1 MSEINKD
8 MQFGVIQDTNPDP
21 RNYNISQFVPG
32 EDEITDK
39 EFMLDF
45 PKKQIIIDQGNIGAC
60 VGHAFIMAKQILE
73 YMHTN
78 KWIDFDPFI
87 TYGTRFSG
95 DYTGVG
101 MIPSQGAKALYKEGA
116 FFRRDFGKRQEM
128 PMLQDTVD
136 EWKKKNPDKVKKA
149 LDYRIS
155 GYSYVYDERGIK
167 KALKNKMPVAVSYPI
182 YKSFYDTKDDGIVPV
197 VKSGEKLDGYHEML
211 IVGWTADNYWIVVN
225 SWGIDSGL
233 KGMYLIPFKN
243 KFDTAIAVSDTITPS
258 TYKAKQIRFSV
269 GSSKFY
275 IDSIEKN
282 FDVNPYVKDG
292 RTYVPIRFITES
304 LGASVEW
311 NNDTQEVTVRSEEAV
326 IVLKIGSKLIKVNDI
341 PVAIDVAPEIT
352 KDRTMLPVRCIAEY
366 LNCGVKWDAF
376 TATVII
382 NAL

>member
-1 MSEINKD
+1 MSELNKSIP
-8 MQFGVIQDTNPDP
+8 FGAIPDSNPDP
-21 RNYNISQFVPG
+21 RNYKISQFVPG
-32 EDEITDK
+32 EDEIDDK

-45 PKKQIIIDQGNIGAC
+45 PKTQIIIDQGSIGAC

-73 YMHTN
+73 YQHTN

-128 PMLQDTVD
+128 PMLQDIVK
-136 EWKKKNPDKVKKA
+136 EWKRDNPDKVKKA

-182 YKSFYDTKDDGIVPV
+182 YPSFYNTKDDGIVPV
-197 VKSGEKLDGYHEML
+197 VKSNEKIDGYHEML
-211 IVGWTADNYWIVVN
+211 IVGWTSDKYWIVVN
-225 SWGIDSGL
+225 SWGINYGL
-233 KGMYLIPFKN
+233 KGMYLIPFVN

-258 TYKAKQIRFSV
+258 TYKAKEIKFRV
-269 GSSKFY
+269 GTNKFY
-275 IDSIEKN
+275 IDSIEKT
-282 FDVNPYVKDG
+282 FDVVPYIKNS
-292 RTYVPIRFITES
+292 RTYVPLRFITES

-311 NNDTQEVTVRSEEAV
+311 NDETQEVTIRSEEAI
-326 IVLKIGSKLIKVNDI
+326 IVLKIGSKYIKVDNSTFK
-341 PVAIDVAPEIT
+341 IDVAPEIVN
-352 KDRTMLPVRCIAEY
+352 DRTMLPIRSIAEY
-366 LNCGVKWDAF
+366 LNCEVNWDDM
-376 TATVII
+376 TNSVII

>member
-1 MSEINKD
+1 MREINNI
-8 MQFGVIQDTNPDP
+8 QFGAIPDTNPDP

-32 EDEITDK
+32 EDKIDDS

-45 PKKQIIIDQGNIGAC
+45 PKTQIIIDQGSIGAC

-87 TYGTRFSG
+87 LYGTRFSG

-101 MIPSQGAKALYKEGA
+101 MIPNQGAKVLYKEGA

-128 PMLQDTVD
+128 PMLQDTVKD
-136 EWKKKNPDKVKKA
+136 WKKDNPDKVKKA
-149 LDYRIS
+149 LDYRIT
-155 GYSYVYDERGIK
+155 GYSYVYNENGIK

-182 YKSFYDTKDDGIVPV
+182 YSSFYDTKDDGIVPIP
-197 VKSGEKLDGYHEML
+197 KDNETITGYHEML
-211 IVGWTADNYWIVVN
+211 IVGWTANKYWIVVN
-225 SWGIDSGL
+225 SWGINYGL

-258 TYKAKQIRFSV
+258 KYKAKSIKFKVSED
-269 GSSKFY
+269 KFY
-275 IDSIEKN
+275 VDGEEKK
-282 FDVNPYVKDG
+282 FDVIPYIKNS
-292 RTYVPIRFITES
+292 RTYVSVRFITES

-311 NNDTQEVTVRSEEAV
+311 NNDTQEVTVRSEEAI
-326 IVLKIGSKLIKVNDI
+326 IVLKIGSRSIYVDGVKYNL
-341 PVAIDVAPEIT
+341 DVAPEIVN
-352 KDRTMLPVRCIAEY
+352 DRTMLPIRFIAEY
-366 LNCGVKWDAF
+366 LNCEVDWEAS
-376 TATVII
+376 TNSVII

>member
-8 MQFGVIQDTNPDP
+8 IQFGVIPDTNPDP

-101 MIPSQGAKALYKEGA
+101 MIPCQGAKALYKEGA

-128 PMLQDTVD
+128 PMLQDTVS
-136 EWKKKNPDKVKKA
+136 EWKKNNPDKVKQA

-155 GYSYVYDERGIK
+155 GYSYVYNESGIK

-182 YKSFYDTKDDGIVPV
+182 YKSFYNTKDDGIVPL
-197 VKSGEKLDGYHEML
+197 VKSGEALDGYHEML
-211 IVGWTADNYWIVVN
+211 IVGWTSDDHWIVVN

-258 TYKAKQIRFSV
+258 TYKAKEIRFSTA
-269 GSSKFY
+269 SSSFY
-275 IDSIEKN
+275 VDSVEKK
-282 FDVNPYVKDG
+282 FDVNPYVKAG
-292 RTYVPIRFITES
+292 RTYVPVRFITES

-326 IVLKIGSKLIKVNDI
+326 IVLKIGSKLIKVNGVT
-341 PVAIDVAPEIT
+341 VAIDAAPEIVN
-352 KDRTMLPVRCIAEY
+352 DRTMLPVRFIAEY
-366 LNCGVKWDAF
+366 LNCEVRWEAV
-376 TATVII
+376 TSMVII